1 MVSDIASNIQDQPP
15 ERYFSIEDRLS
26 LSQLE
31 ESTTDL
37 ILILQTMVNN
47 LARIRD
53 QLNKNCAVYCGNRS
67 ACSCQCMVEEYKE
80 YIYQVEVNL
89 NRAEVLRTRFQST
102 AKLGL
107 DLLNHGE
114 ATILREVGQASRQE
128 STHIMELTAIS
139 ARDAAAVKILTII
152 GVIYLPTTIVTTFFS
167 TEFVHLD
174 NRDKTQISAQVWI
187 IFAVS
192 VPLTALTFML
202 WWVCVRSQASISSL
216 EKTAPCSTTGFSLA
230 SPMSWLS
237 TRTQVL
243 DLESGTGSP
252 TKEKH

>member
-102 AKLGL
+102 AKL
-107 DLLNHGE
+107 
-114 ATILREVGQASRQE
+114 
-128 STHIMELTAIS
+128 
-139 ARDAAAVKILTII
+139 
-152 GVIYLPTTIVTTFFS
+152 
-167 TEFVHLD
+167 
-174 NRDKTQISAQVWI
+174 
-187 IFAVS
+187 
-192 VPLTALTFML
+192 
-202 WWVCVRSQASISSL
+202 VR
-216 EKTAPCSTTGFSLA
+216 
-230 SPMSWLS
+230 
-237 TRTQVL
+237 
-243 DLESGTGSP
+243 
-252 TKEKH
+252 

>member
-80 YIYQVEVNL
+80 YIYQAEVNL

-102 AKLGL
+102 AKL
-107 DLLNHGE
+107 
-114 ATILREVGQASRQE
+114 
-128 STHIMELTAIS
+128 
-139 ARDAAAVKILTII
+139 
-152 GVIYLPTTIVTTFFS
+152 
-167 TEFVHLD
+167 
-174 NRDKTQISAQVWI
+174 
-187 IFAVS
+187 
-192 VPLTALTFML
+192 
-202 WWVCVRSQASISSL
+202 VR
-216 EKTAPCSTTGFSLA
+216 
-230 SPMSWLS
+230 
-237 TRTQVL
+237 
-243 DLESGTGSP
+243 
-252 TKEKH
+252 